1 MTLLF
6 LSATLLLTPPDLLI
20 RSDTLP
26 VADTV
31 RPARVSITPAFNLD
45 FRDSFL
51 EHRHINVWGVNAGI
65 EYGVKRHQ
73 LTLGYYWLNYATYQ
87 RLIDWRRDAAK
98 LINLDSYTR
107 TDLWFMSVQYWWN
120 LTNNQHWMISVPVE
134 IGGGVA
140 YAMPRG
146 LQQGGLQQDV
156 QIDRT
161 RRDFFVPVQAGAY
174 AQWKATRWVGFSG
187 QIGYRYS
194 VFQSDIDQHFNG
206 VYYSVGVTVYP
217 ALVTDLWRW
226 TTKKDRI
233 SPLHPPR
240 PRQAPASSTT
250 RP

>member
-6 LSATLLLTPPDLLI
+6 LSAVLLLTTPVTAPDSLVAP
-20 RSDTLP
+20 DTLA
-26 VADTV
+26 VADTAC
-31 RPARVSITPAFNLD
+31 PTRVSITPAFNLD

-65 EYGVKRHQ
+65 EYGAKRHQ

-87 RLIDWRRDAAK
+87 RLIDWRRDAAR

-107 TDLWFMSVQYWWN
+107 TDLWFMSLQYWWN

-140 YAMPRG
+140 YAMPRE
-146 LQQGGLQQDV
+146 LQKDV

-161 RRDFFVPVQAGAY
+161 KRDFFVPVQAGAY
-174 AQWKATRWVGFSG
+174 VQWKATRWVGLSG

-206 VYYSVGVTVYP
+206 VYYSVGVTIYP

-226 TTKKDRI
+226 GTKKDRI

-240 PRQAPASSTT
+240 PRKSTASPTK